1 MQNRQEGKIKMDF
14 EVERLEPLFA
24 SEAEYN
30 AFKERHDKHQ
40 VPVKDLSTYHGKVFL
55 GIDAG
60 STTTKA
66 ALVGEDGTLL
76 YSFYHN
82 NDGDPLGTT
91 IHAIKDIY
99 RQLPEGVE
107 IVHSCSTGYGE
118 ALIKAALLLD
128 KNLDLKKDFESEM
141 IGVMQKQ
148 MIDIMAKLKN
158 AQTALEASAE
168 GMRNSILGGD
178 KAKKDSASIAVVD
191 EYLKKNSYKLVDPL
205 SLADKLQSLKE
216 EREDLYKE
224 LDTAVKISNAT
235 TTIQVNF

>member
-1 MQNRQEGKIKMDF
+1 MRELLMIHALDERDLLRSRIMGKIGKITFLDYKKQC
-14 EVERLEPLFA
+14 EERT
-24 SEAEYN
+24 AETLMEEK
-30 AFKERHDKHQ
+30 AFCDK
-40 VPVKDLSTYHGKVFL
+40 VKDEFQSIKDLIRNYDEL
-55 GIDAG
+55 DAAIIA
-60 STTTKA
+60 SNA
-66 ALVGEDGTLL
+66 
-76 YSFYHN
+76 
-82 NDGDPLGTT
+82 TT
-91 IHAIKDIY
+91 IVKTKYGNYTVAAAIALKQRLKLSNGRDIN
-99 RQLPEGVE
+99 
-107 IVHSCSTGYGE
+107 
-118 ALIKAALLLD
+118 KAALL
-128 KNLDLKKDFESEM
+128 EM

-235 TTIQVNF
+235 TMIQVNF

>member
-1 MQNRQEGKIKMDF
+1 MRELLMIHALDERDLLRSRIMGKIGKITFLDYKKQC
-14 EVERLEPLFA
+14 EERT
-24 SEAEYN
+24 AETLMEEK
-30 AFKERHDKHQ
+30 AFCDK
-40 VPVKDLSTYHGKVFL
+40 VKDEFQSIKDLIRNYDEL
-55 GIDAG
+55 DAAIIA
-60 STTTKA
+60 SNA
-66 ALVGEDGTLL
+66 
-76 YSFYHN
+76 
-82 NDGDPLGTT
+82 TT
-91 IHAIKDIY
+91 IVKTKYGNYTVAAAIALKQRLKLSNGRDIN
-99 RQLPEGVE
+99 
-107 IVHSCSTGYGE
+107 
-118 ALIKAALLLD
+118 KAALLLD

-168 GMRNSILGGD
+168 GMRNSILGGDSYNYADD

-235 TTIQVNF
+235 TMIQVNF

>member
-1 MQNRQEGKIKMDF
+1 MRELLMIHALDERDLLRSRIMGKIGKITFLDYKKQC
-14 EVERLEPLFA
+14 EERT
-24 SEAEYN
+24 AETLMEEK
-30 AFKERHDKHQ
+30 AFCDK
-40 VPVKDLSTYHGKVFL
+40 VKDEFQS
-55 GIDAG
+55 IIA
-60 STTTKA
+60 SNA
-66 ALVGEDGTLL
+66 
-76 YSFYHN
+76 
-82 NDGDPLGTT
+82 TT
-91 IHAIKDIY
+91 IVKTKYGNYTVAAAIALKQRLKLSNGRDIN
-99 RQLPEGVE
+99 
-107 IVHSCSTGYGE
+107 
-118 ALIKAALLLD
+118 KAALLLD

-235 TTIQVNF
+235 TMIQVNF

>member
-1 MQNRQEGKIKMDF
+1 MRELLMIHALDERDLLRSRIMGKIGKITFLDYKKQC
-14 EVERLEPLFA
+14 EERT
-24 SEAEYN
+24 AETLMEEK
-30 AFKERHDKHQ
+30 AFCDK
-40 VPVKDLSTYHGKVFL
+40 VKDEFQSIKDLIRNYDEL
-55 GIDAG
+55 DAAIIA
-60 STTTKA
+60 SNA
-66 ALVGEDGTLL
+66 
-76 YSFYHN
+76 
-82 NDGDPLGTT
+82 TT
-91 IHAIKDIY
+91 IVKTKYGNYTVAAAIALKQRLKLSNGRDIN
-99 RQLPEGVE
+99 
-107 IVHSCSTGYGE
+107 
-118 ALIKAALLLD
+118 KAALLLD
-128 KNLDLKKDFESEM
+128 KNLDLKKDFESE
-141 IGVMQKQ
+141 

-235 TTIQVNF
+235 TMIQVNF

>member
-1 MQNRQEGKIKMDF
+1 MRELLMIHALDERDLLRSRIMGKIGKITFLDYKKQC
-14 EVERLEPLFA
+14 EERT
-24 SEAEYN
+24 AETLMEEK
-30 AFKERHDKHQ
+30 AFCDK
-40 VPVKDLSTYHGKVFL
+40 VKDEFQSIKDLIRNYDEL
-55 GIDAG
+55 DAAIIA
-60 STTTKA
+60 SNA
-66 ALVGEDGTLL
+66 
-76 YSFYHN
+76 
-82 NDGDPLGTT
+82 TT
-91 IHAIKDIY
+91 IVKTKYGNYTVAAAIALKQRLKLSNGRDIN
-99 RQLPEGVE
+99 
-107 IVHSCSTGYGE
+107 
-118 ALIKAALLLD
+118 KAALLLD

-178 KAKKDSASIAVVD
+178 KAKKDSSSIAVVD

-235 TTIQVNF
+235 TMIQVNF